1 MIKNIYSFTAL
12 KLFTQFTTMA
22 PLLYLYFTDI
32 SSVGSYIAVIPIM
45 SICIEMIST
54 EWLRLSLHKRLC
66 EKRYVKFFLLGF
78 IFFSVSF
85 FCLLNYIIDDLLVFC
100 LVSFSLYVSFVMQHL
115 VDVASI
121 IKRINGSDV
130 FFKKVIFYKLLVIDF
145 LFPLLLTLL
154 IYFDKFYYL
163 EILVMFLCVLVFSI
177 TLLFYILNF
186 KKSSDLLILDKPYYI
201 YPFVISKR
209 LDSQSLRLGLSLS
222 SGVVDLGLLFP
233 VIILSRVIDVTGT
246 FVNYLF
252 LYNNE
257 KLFNLI
263 NKKFYILCNVIIL
276 PFIITYFLSFIFEFY
291 NFKGFKENI
300 AVCLFSFSIASIYK
314 LFSRGV
320 LLKKTSSFYVS
331 TRLLVYSLIKI
342 SIVYLLY
349 DYGLLLSIIFVV
361 YLSIEVF
368 YENSRA
374 SLL

>member
-130 FFKKVIFYKLLVIDF
+130 FFKKIIFYKLLVIDF